1 MRRRGPL
8 PILRAMARPPL
19 DGVILITGASAGIGS
34 ELARQLAPGAKAL
47 VLLARRTERLEELA
61 AELRS
66 RYPRL
71 EVLVQSCDLLDRE
84 ATDSAL
90 ERIQSA
96 LGPVDVLINNAG
108 LGDLSMFDLSS
119 WEKNQR
125 MLDLNVTALT
135 YLTHRLVPGMVER
148 GRGGVLQVSSG
159 FGLNFMPGFA
169 TYVGT
174 KHYVTGFTECLRLE
188 VASQGVAVSQ
198 LCPGPVRT
206 EFEEVAA
213 DFEAPK
219 IPAFVS
225 ISAEHCARAAIAGF
239 SHNKAI
245 IVPGLLMKVSNTLS
259 ALTPRF
265 VFRLLY
271 GPAARRMRGLQEAAV
286 ARRTEDQDKR
296 SAREIGVV
304 N

>member
-1 MRRRGPL
+1 
-8 PILRAMARPPL
+8 MAQPPL
-19 DGVILITGASAGIGS
+19 DGVILITGASSGIGS
-34 ELARQLAPGAKAL
+34 ELARQLASRAKAL
-47 VLLARRTERLEELA
+47 VLLARRTERLEQLA
-61 AELRS
+61 EELRS
-66 RYPRL
+66 AHSKL
-71 EVLVQSCDLLDRE
+71 TVFVQSCDLLDRA
-84 ATDSAL
+84 ATDAAL
-90 ERIQSA
+90 ERIQREV
-96 LGPVDVLINNAG
+96 GPIDVLINNAG
-108 LGDLSMFDLSS
+108 LGDISMFDLSS

-135 YLTHRLVPGMVER
+135 YLSHRLVPGMVER

-188 VASQGVAVSQ
+188 VASQGVVVSQ

-213 DFEAPK
+213 DFETPK
-219 IPAFVS
+219 LPEFIS
-225 ISAEHCARAAIAGF
+225 ISAEHCAKAAVAGF
-239 SHNKAI
+239 RRNKAI
-245 IVPGLLMKVSNTLS
+245 IIPGALMKITSTMS

-265 VFRLLY
+265 VLRLLY
-271 GPAARRMRGLQEAAV
+271 GPAATRMRVMQKAALEQPSGP
-286 ARRTEDQDKR
+286 TQSQTPSKI
-296 SAREIGVV
+296 SAL

>member
-1 MRRRGPL
+1 
-8 PILRAMARPPL
+8 MAKPPL
-19 DGVILITGASAGIGS
+19 DGVILITGASSGIGS
-34 ELARQLAPGAKAL
+34 ELARQLAPRAKGL
-47 VLLARRTERLEELA
+47 VLLARRMERLEQLA
-61 AELRS
+61 GELRT
-66 RYPRL
+66 RHQGL
-71 EVLVQSCDLLDRE
+71 TVLVQSCDLLDRE
-84 ATDSAL
+84 ATDRAID
-90 ERIQSA
+90 RIESE
-96 LGPVDVLINNAG
+96 LGAVDVLINNAG
-108 LGDLSMFDLSS
+108 LGDISMFDLSA
-119 WEKNQR
+119 WKKNQR

-159 FGLNFMPGFA
+159 FGLSFMPGFA

-213 DFEAPK
+213 DFETPK
-219 IPAFVS
+219 LPEFVG

-239 SHNKAI
+239 ARNKAI
-245 IVPGLLMKVSNTLS
+245 IIPGALMKLGSTLS
-259 ALTPRF
+259 RLTPRF
-265 VFRLLY
+265 VMRLVY
-271 GPAARRMRGLQEAAV
+271 APAARRMRAMQLAA
-286 ARRTEDQDKR
+286 TKR
-296 SAREIGVV
+296 SSAPTHGDFSNKISTL

>member
-1 MRRRGPL
+1 
-8 PILRAMARPPL
+8 MAQPPL
-19 DGVILITGASAGIGS
+19 DGVILITGASSGIGS
-34 ELARQLAPGAKAL
+34 ELARQLASRAKAL
-47 VLLARRTERLEELA
+47 VLLARRTERLEQLA
-61 AELRS
+61 QELRS
-66 RYPRL
+66 AHSKL
-71 EVLVQSCDLLDRE
+71 TVFVQSCDLLDRA
-84 ATDSAL
+84 ATDAAL
-90 ERIQSA
+90 ERIQREV
-96 LGPVDVLINNAG
+96 GPIDVLINNAG
-108 LGDLSMFDLSS
+108 LGDISMFDLSS

-135 YLTHRLVPGMVER
+135 YLSHRLVPGMVER

-188 VASQGVAVSQ
+188 VASQGVVVSQ

-213 DFEAPK
+213 DFETPK
-219 IPAFVS
+219 LPEFIS
-225 ISAEHCARAAIAGF
+225 ISAEHCAKAAVAGF
-239 SHNKAI
+239 RRNKAI
-245 IVPGLLMKVSNTLS
+245 IIPGALMKITSTMS

-265 VFRLLY
+265 VLRLLY
-271 GPAARRMRGLQEAAV
+271 GPAAKRMRVMQKAALENQPR
-286 ARRTEDQDKR
+286 AHGSDADH
-296 SAREIGVV
+296 SARLV

>member
-1 MRRRGPL
+1 
-8 PILRAMARPPL
+8 MAQPPL
-19 DGVILITGASAGIGS
+19 DGVILITGASSGIGS
-34 ELARQLAPGAKAL
+34 ELARQLASRAKAL
-47 VLLARRTERLEELA
+47 VLLARRTERLEQLA
-61 AELRS
+61 EELRS
-66 RYPRL
+66 AHSKL
-71 EVLVQSCDLLDRE
+71 TVFVQSCDLLDRA
-84 ATDSAL
+84 ATDAAL
-90 ERIQSA
+90 ERIQREV
-96 LGPVDVLINNAG
+96 GPIDVLINNAG
-108 LGDLSMFDLSS
+108 LGDISMFDLSS

-188 VASQGVAVSQ
+188 VASQGVVVSQ

-213 DFEAPK
+213 DFETPK
-219 IPAFVS
+219 LPEFIS
-225 ISAEHCARAAIAGF
+225 ISAEHCAKAAVAGF
-239 SHNKAI
+239 RRNKAI
-245 IVPGLLMKVSNTLS
+245 IIPGALMKISSTMS

-265 VFRLLY
+265 VLRLLY
-271 GPAARRMRGLQEAAV
+271 GPAAKRMRVMQKAALER
-286 ARRTEDQDKR
+286 ASGPTKSQTPSKI
-296 SAREIGVV
+296 SAL